1 MSDHEIIARV
11 AQASVEPAE
20 DWIARMVQRTR
31 HNCAET
37 LNALIEDGELAPE
50 STLAETIHYLMYGGC
65 KNCGRSLRHSINRGK
80 WTCLNE
86 KCSLAY
92 MEQEPS
98 DAQA

>member
-37 LNALIEDGELAPE
+37 LNALIEDGELAP
-50 STLAETIHYLMYGGC
+50 
-65 KNCGRSLRHSINRGK
+65 
-80 WTCLNE
+80 
-86 KCSLAY
+86 
-92 MEQEPS
+92 
-98 DAQA
+98 